1 MNSNFDAFF
10 PTFEEVKNRKNN
22 RKNVHN
28 NPADDNSNDAS
39 VKSFD
44 SAKSGNLC
52 KTILS
57 GEVCTYGNRCKN
69 AHYEDE
75 WCIQNCHYG
84 ERCNRVKGKRCKNVD
99 PKNICFY
106 IHPQEDL
113 DMFYSR
119 LNLDKKKITRPSYEE
134 INKLKHFSKM
144 CNSFFL
150 DVPCNKSE
158 GECTYAHSKEE
169 LSVKDCN
176 FGENCKHTTCKD
188 GVYSVKDAFICIYKH
203 PSETFDNYRNRV
215 LEPCRKIKIE
225 EKKVENQQMVV
236 EKQQMVEKPKENH
249 QVVVEKS
256 WADIMEEDGTEEESA
271 SASDKIIIEVS
282 ESMAVEMVKMLIANG
297 KTNFELKIRK

>member
-44 SAKSGNLC
+44 SSAKSGNLC

-75 WCIQNCHYG
+75 WYIQNCHYG

-225 EKKVENQQMVV
+225 EKKIENLMVV

>member
-1 MNSNFDAFF
+1 MNSNFNEAFF

-22 RKNVHN
+22 RKNVH

-52 KTILS
+52 KSILS
-57 GEVCTYGNRCKN
+57 GGVCTYGNRCKN

-75 WCIQNCHYG
+75 WCIQDCHYG
-84 ERCNRVKGKRCKNVD
+84 EKCNRVKGKKCKNVD
-99 PKNICFY
+99 PKNVCFY

-119 LNLDKKKITRPSYEE
+119 LNLDKKKITRPSDEE
-134 INKLKHFSKM
+134 LNKLKHFSKM

-150 DVPCNKSE
+150 GVACNKSE

-169 LSVKDCN
+169 LSIKDCI

-188 GVYSVKDAFICIYKH
+188 GSYHVKDTFICIYKH
-203 PSETFDNYRNRV
+203 PSETFDNYKNRV
-215 LEPCRKIKIE
+215 LEPCRKMKKIE
-225 EKKVENQQMVV
+225 KRE
-236 EKQQMVEKPKENH
+236 VEKPKENH
-249 QVVVEKS
+249 QVVVEKQMIEKPKENYQVVEKS
-256 WADIMEEDGTEEESA
+256 WADIMEEEEPKEF
-271 SASDKIIIEVS
+271 DKIIIEVS
-282 ESMAVEMVKMLIANG
+282 ESMAVEMVKMMIANG